1 MATQSIPF
9 IFASHYRSRASLV
22 AQTVKNLPAVWETK
36 VLSLSWEDP
45 PDNELAT
52 HSSILA
58 CKVPWTEEP
67 DRLQSMGLQRVRH
80 DSASDWLSRQTHRS
94 RRASLPFP
102 VSLAARYGQ
111 MICEWCVILVNEIEM
126 EIWGG
131 GFLVKSSPSLI
142 QRAKQRRPNPHPFS
156 VLWTLSS
163 EIMGSC
169 ACHFS
174 NMRDRPLLK

>member
-1 MATQSIPF
+1 M
-9 IFASHYRSRASLV
+9 
-22 AQTVKNLPAVWETK
+22 WETK
-36 VLSLSWEDP
+36 FLFLSWEDP
-45 PDNELAT
+45 LENELAT

-58 CKVPWTEEP
+58 CQVPWTEES

-80 DSASDWLSRQTHRS
+80 DSASEWLSRQTHRS
-94 RRASLPFP
+94 RRASLPFQ
-102 VSLAARYGQ
+102 VSLAARHGQ
-111 MICEWCVILVNEIEM
+111 MICEQCVILVNEIEM

-131 GFLVKSSPSLI
+131 GFLVKIFSFLI
-142 QRAKQRRPNPHPFS
+142 QRAKQRWSNPHPFS

-169 ACHFS
+169 PCHFS